1 MNNIFEEVQQK
12 FSNNSNV
19 KIIRKTSDE
28 AVGLIENSFLDW
40 IYIDGNHEYE
50 YVKNDLYNYY
60 PKMKE
65 TGYITGDD
73 YDWSDP
79 RGVLSVKK
87 AVDEFIKDKKLHALI
102 EGGQF
107 IIKCNKK
114 EFTKEELSLNDSI
127 KTVGLF

>member
-1 MNNIFEEVQQK
+1 
-12 FSNNSNV
+12 
-19 KIIRKTSDE
+19 
-28 AVGLIENSFLDW
+28 
-40 IYIDGNHEYE
+40 
-50 YVKNDLYNYY
+50 
-60 PKMKE
+60 MKE